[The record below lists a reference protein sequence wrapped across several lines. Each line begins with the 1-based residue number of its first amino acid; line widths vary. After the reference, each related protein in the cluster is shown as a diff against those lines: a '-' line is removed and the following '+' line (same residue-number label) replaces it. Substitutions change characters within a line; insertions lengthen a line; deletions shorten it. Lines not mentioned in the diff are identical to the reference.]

1 MAMRSRDSD
10 APRTLRFADRVQ
22 AGRALAQALVERGV
36 RRDCVLGIPRGGVP
50 VAAEVARALN
60 ISLDVVVA
68 KKIGAPFQPE
78 FALGAVTA
86 GGIEVLQV
94 DALDDAA
101 GDPAW
106 LEDAARRARAT
117 AVEKEMRLRAGREPL
132 DVRGRSVVLVDDGL
146 ATGATALACVRDLR
160 ARGAAS
166 VTLAVP
172 VGSREAC
179 ARLERE
185 VDRLVCLARP
195 PGFLAVGDHYGDFT
209 QVSDAEAGALLR
221 AAASA

>member
-1 MAMRSRDSD
+1 MKSRSMPS
-10 APRTLRFADRVQ
+10 ASPRFADRMS
-22 AGRALAQALVERGV
+22 AGRALAHELVGRGV
-36 RRDCVLGIPRGGVP
+36 RCDCVLGIPRGGVP

-60 ISLDVVVA
+60 VPLDVVVA
-68 KKIGAPFQPE
+68 KKIGAPFNPE

-86 GGIEVLQV
+86 SGSEVLQLETLESV
-94 DALDDAA
+94 AC
-101 GDPAW
+101 DPAW
-106 LEDAARRARAT
+106 LTAAALRAHAA
-117 AVEKEMRLRAGREPL
+117 AVAKEARLRAGREPL
-132 DVRGRSVVLVDDGL
+132 DVRDRGVVVVDDGL

-160 ARGAAS
+160 ARGASQVA
-166 VTLAVP
+166 LAVP

-185 VDRLVCLARP
+185 VDLLVCLVRP
-195 PGFLAVGDHYGDFT
+195 PGFLAVGDFYDDFT